1 VKNKTDEKIVKKFSM
16 KNKTYEN
23 TELFVVQNNTIT

>member
-1 VKNKTDEKIVKKFSM
+1 MKNKTDEEIVKK
-16 KNKTYEN
+16 NKTCEN